1 MKQSD
6 YWRDVMDQHKQ
17 HRTEAETK
25 GNGMAQILYG
35 RAEMLA
41 RMEVETNEAL
51 EKVEVKHG

>member
-17 HRTEAETK
+17 RRAEAEAK
-25 GNGMAQILYG
+25 HNGMAEVIYG

-41 RMEVETNEAL
+41 RMEVELCEA
-51 EKVEVKHG
+51 EEAVERKVR